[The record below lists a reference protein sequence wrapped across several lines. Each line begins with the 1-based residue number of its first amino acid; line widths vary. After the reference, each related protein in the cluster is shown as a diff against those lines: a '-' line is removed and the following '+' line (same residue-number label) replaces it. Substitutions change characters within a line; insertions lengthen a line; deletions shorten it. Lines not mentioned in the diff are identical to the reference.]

1 MTIAET
7 IKHLQ
12 GYPPETPCAY
22 GLWLPE
28 DVKALTKKHKI
39 RITKAQI
46 AEVLEQVHYKHD
58 ANDGINWLN
67 ILFWI
72 RETV

>member
-22 GLWLPE
+22 GLWLPA
-28 DVKALTKKHKI
+28 DVKGLAKEHGIK
-39 RITKAQI
+39 ITKAQC
-46 AEVLEQVHYKHD
+46 AEVLERVHYKHD
-58 ANDGINWLN
+58 ANIGLNWEV